1 MNVEQELRAILDKW
15 KKDAPAIQPSTK
27 LADLEIDSV
36 DFVEVMFEIE
46 ERFDIQMSQDND
58 QAQSAS
64 FADLCAWIEE
74 QVSAKSSKKA
84 KS

>member
-1 MNVEQELRAILDKW
+1 MNVESELRAILDKW
-15 KKDAPAIQPSTK
+15 KKDAPLQPETK

-46 ERFDIQMSQDND
+46 ERFDIQMTQDND

-64 FADLCAWIEE
+64 FRDLCAWVE
-74 QVSAKSSKKA
+74 QQLAAKAAGKA
-84 KS
+84 KV

>member
-15 KKDAPAIQPSTK
+15 KKDAPAIQAATK

-46 ERFDIQMSQDND
+46 ERFDIQMNQDND

-64 FADLCAWIEE
+64 FRDLCDWVE
-74 QVSAKSSKKA
+74 QQLAAKAAKKA
-84 KS
+84 KI

>member
-15 KKDAPAIQPSTK
+15 KKDAPAIQASTR

-46 ERFDIQMSQDND
+46 ERFDIQMTQDNE

-64 FADLCAWIEE
+64 FADLCAWIE
-74 QVSAKSSKKA
+74 QQIAIKSAKKA
-84 KS
+84 KI